1 MLVGYILFCGDIFTS
16 NNMHEV
22 MSGDISFVFFDMPI
36 ILKRVK
42 NILTNR
48 KRSCECAFVL
58 LINIVTSIMLIHA
71 ANVQTIQTT

>member
-1 MLVGYILFCGDIFTS
+1 MLVGYILFCGDTLTS

-22 MSGDISFVFFDMPI
+22 MSGDISFVFFDIPI
-36 ILKRVK
+36 ILKRVN

-48 KRSCECAFVL
+48 ERSCECALVL
-58 LINIVTSIMLIHA
+58 SINSVTSIMLIHA